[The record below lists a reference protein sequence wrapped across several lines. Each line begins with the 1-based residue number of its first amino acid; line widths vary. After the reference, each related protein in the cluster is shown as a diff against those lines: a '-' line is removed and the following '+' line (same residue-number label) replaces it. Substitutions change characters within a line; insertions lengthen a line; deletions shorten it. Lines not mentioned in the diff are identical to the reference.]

1 MAQQLIGI
9 GTLPN
14 DGTGDPLRTA
24 GEKINDNF
32 TELYTL
38 DALPPLRIGTGG
50 QYLNIGAAVAA
61 GAIVI
66 TSPGST
72 LHTSLTFVS
81 DVTESGDVV
90 FPNTTPSANARYDIT
105 INGNGFRWSLGNTAF
120 TRTGTAPT
128 VLKTLNTNIICGKS
142 SGGFHFA
149 QPGAG
154 GTRIS
159 CTGGEINC
167 AGITSGVFQTYV
179 NSNLNKYIDCT
190 ITLNNAGGGGLSES
204 GQGNST
210 TITGCN
216 IVGGGAS
223 CSVILNGLV
232 SGCSV
237 TGTFNATIF
246 AGLITTGFFQN
257 NTVNIT
263 GNYSATGGKV
273 IGNTI
278 TASAGIYPYTQ
289 CSFVGN
295 NLVSAVTIHP
305 TGGAATHYII
315 MTNNLFS
322 STLAQGRQAV
332 LSGNDFAGA
341 VTSTTPL
348 QSSNNIFRSTFSSSS
363 VLSSQ
368 CDTFTG
374 NVTITGANVSKVIT
388 GNIVGAGGAGGGTA
402 TLTLSAGVNRAIVKN
417 NHFDN
422 DLVDNSGEVTNII
435 ADNITY

>member
-50 QYLNIGAAVAA
+50 QFLNIGAAVAA

-66 TSPGST
+66 TTPGST

-105 INGNGFRWSLGNTAF
+105 INGNGFRWTLGNTAF
-120 TRTGTAPT
+120 TRTGTLGT
-128 VLKTLNTNIICGKS
+128 YIKTLNTNIICGKT
-142 SGGFHFA
+142 SGGTHFA
-149 QPGAG
+149 ASGVG

-167 AGITSGVFQTYV
+167 AAITSGVFQTYV

-204 GQGNST
+204 VQSNST
-210 TITGCN
+210 TIIGCN

-223 CSVILNGLV
+223 CAVILSGLV

-237 TGTFNATIF
+237 TGTFLDTAQSGFRIDGYF
-246 AGLITTGFFQN
+246 TG
-257 NTVNIT
+257 NTVSIT
-263 GNYSATGGKV
+263 GRFSAIAGKLV
-273 IGNTI
+273 NNNI
-278 TASAGIYPYTQ
+278 TASAGITFYTLFL
-289 CSFVGN
+289 SATN
-295 NLVSAVTIHP
+295 NQFNSAVTYG
-305 TGGAATHYII
+305 TGGAATHY
-315 MTNNLFS
+315 MTINGNYFA
-322 STLAQGRQAV
+322 STFAPSRPTQCT
-332 LSGNDFAGA
+332 GNYFVGA
-341 VTSTTPL
+341 VTSTSTF
-348 QSSNNIFRSTFSSSS
+348 QSSNNTFISTFSSSS

-368 CDTFTG
+368 GDTFTG